1 MKRASKCPKV
11 GVNSKQELEKSVGF
25 GESLNGEDT
34 ATVMSKTGGITLRA
48 KFIFS
53 CRDVVAYYLL

>member
-11 GVNSKQELEKSVGF
+11 GVNSKKELEKSVGF

-34 ATVMSKTGGITLRA
+34 KTVVTGKPLRA